1 MECISGTRER
11 EGRTV
16 VVRVEHGRTEH
27 VARVVRAEAQA
38 AAHVHALVQRD
49 RSDLAWVRGLGLGV
63 KARARARARARVGLV
78 TFRMHAVMSSE
89 VYRFGSPLLSVIRWR
104 KSSSRLGQM
113 AAVGAVM

>member
-27 VARVVRAEAQA
+27 VARVVGAEAQA

-49 RSDLAWVRGLGLGV
+49 RSDLVWGRGLGLGL
-63 KARARARARARVGLV
+63 GL
-78 TFRMHAVMSSE
+78 
-89 VYRFGSPLLSVIRWR
+89 
-104 KSSSRLGQM
+104 RLGLGLGQ
-113 AAVGAVM
+113 GQGLG